1 MWTSVRRVSHDW
13 TVLTMQSLG
22 FQVVPM
28 VEVRLALFGDS
39 WEKRTRDLRQRLE
52 VVAID
57 ATRRNLH

>member
-1 MWTSVRRVSHDW
+1 
-13 TVLTMQSLG
+13 MQSLG